1 VLDVSIIVITSLSV
15 FFDVKERRIPNWLIL
30 LGLILAFGLNGSR
43 GLANIYYSLIGFVLG
58 IGVFIIPF
66 ALGWMGAGDVKYVGV
81 IGALLGPGLL
91 PRIIWYS
98 VVAAGLMALV
108 VFVIAHLRF
117 DFIRAAWADFKLAFL
132 TFGRV
137 LPDSINARVANGAH
151 TVPWGVAFGAG
162 TIVAYYIDSTG
173 RWSGF

>member
-1 VLDVSIIVITSLSV
+1 MLDVSIIVITSLSA

-43 GLANIYYSLIGFVLG
+43 GLADFYYSLIGFFLG
-58 IGVFIIPF
+58 VGVFFIPF
-66 ALGWMGAGDVKYVGV
+66 AIGWMGAGDVKYVGV

-98 VVAAGLMALV
+98 VVAAGLMALI
-108 VFVIAHLRF
+108 VFVIVRLRF
-117 DFIRAAWADFKLAFL
+117 DFMRAAWVDFKLAFL

-137 LPDSINARVANGAH
+137 LPDSINARAAKGAH
-151 TVPWGVAFGAG
+151 TVPWGVAVGAG
-162 TIVAYYIDSTG
+162 TILAYYIDSAG
-173 RWSGF
+173 QWSGF